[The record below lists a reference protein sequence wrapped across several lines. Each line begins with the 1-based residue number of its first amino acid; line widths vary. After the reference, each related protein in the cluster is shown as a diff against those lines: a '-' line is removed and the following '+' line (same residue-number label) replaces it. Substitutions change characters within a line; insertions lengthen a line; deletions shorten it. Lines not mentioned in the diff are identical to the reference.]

1 MTTNKSIGKQDRLVE
16 TMFITGNVWKN
27 ILKF

>member
-1 MTTNKSIGKQDRLVE
+1 MATNKSIGKQDRLVE
-16 TMFITGNVWKN
+16 TMFIAGNVWKN